1 MEEESAEVIRVTRRN
16 MDDMEDKAAEMA
28 RDIRRKTHCMKAEMK
43 KVKACHISVFPGR
56 GRS

>member
-43 KVKACHISVFPGR
+43 KGEGMSY
-56 GRS
+56 